1 MKLVILFFVIVVFL
15 GVGAV
20 GILWVPWAYVV
31 KPSLTR
37 VRFIIIRWAF
47 GCFVLG
53 GRPEWRPGGFWGEFS
68 EFSEFSDFSEFSEVF

>member
-1 MKLVILFFVIVVFL
+1 MKLVILFFVIVVFW
-15 GVGAV
+15 VGAV

-53 GRPEWRPGGFWGEFS
+53 GLPEGRPGELGEFS
-68 EFSEFSDFSEFSEVF
+68 EFSEFSEFF